1 MGFIII
7 NNVFFL
13 SWDRSQEQIGF
24 CVARCFLGSS
34 GNTKNLAM
42 AANSCRKSIC
52 DWRPNS
58 SNAER
63 RYAPSTAVNFCLHGI
78 LVQTVHDLRAISSY
92 TDDLWIS
99 FCYNWNPQ
107 EWLTLDP
114 ARYSLPFLSD
124 FIAHATCSCGDETSY
139 EEYRMRPSKKART
152 TPMWQQMSWM
162 RIENPI
168 SAICIAVGQA
178 ELYGNT
184 CSSRASYHQECVS
197 LPSCFVTH
205 SGAGFFRSC

>member
-13 SWDRSQEQIGF
+13 ELIAIRHQ
-24 CVARCFLGSS
+24 FLCCQVVFGL
-34 GNTKNLAM
+34 KRDLAM
-42 AANSCRKSIC
+42 AANSRTESIC
-52 DWRPNS
+52 DWQP
-58 SNAER
+58 
-63 RYAPSTAVNFCLHGI
+63 APSTAVKVCIHSV
-78 LVQTVHDLRAISSY
+78 LVRTVHNLRAISPY
-92 TDDLWIS
+92 TDDLWIT

-107 EWLTLDP
+107 ERFILDP
-114 ARYSLPFLSD
+114 ARYSLEFLTD
-124 FIAHATCSCGDETSY
+124 FIRQATDSCKDETSY
-139 EEYRMRPSKKART
+139 QEYRMRPSKKART

-184 CSSRASYHQECVS
+184 CSSQALYHQECIS

-205 SGAGFFRSC
+205 SGAGFFDLASFLNVLT